1 MEWLKTI
8 LGENYTEEID
18 KAVSEQIGNLFVSK
32 ERYNQVNESK
42 KQLEDQLTERD
53 KQLGELKE
61 VAGDAEVMQEKIKAL
76 EDENKVAQEKASA
89 QLDQMKKDWATEKY
103 FEGFEFTS
111 DLAKAAAMQQ
121 FKEKE
126 FKREDGKFLGADDFM
141 KELAEKNP
149 TAFMSEEDK
158 KKPVVTRPTGGTK
171 PKGKMSLSEAMAY
184 KNEHPEA
191 DINELI

>member
-8 LGENYTEEID
+8 LGENWTEEID
-18 KAVSEQIGNLFVSK
+18 KAISEQIGQQFVSK
-32 ERYNQVNESK
+32 ERYDQANKSK
-42 KQLEDQLTERD
+42 KQLEEQLKERD
-53 KQLGELKE
+53 KQLEELKE
-61 VAGDAEVMQEKIKAL
+61 VAGDAEAMKEKIKTL
-76 EDENKVAQEKASA
+76 EEENKASQETASA
-89 QLDQMKKDWATEKY
+89 ELEQMKKDWATEKY

-126 FKREDGKFLGADDFM
+126 LKLEDGKFLGADDFM

-149 TAFMSEEDK
+149 TAFVNEEDK

-171 PKGKMSLSEAMAY
+171 PKEKMSLSEAMIY

-191 DINELI
+191 NIDDLI